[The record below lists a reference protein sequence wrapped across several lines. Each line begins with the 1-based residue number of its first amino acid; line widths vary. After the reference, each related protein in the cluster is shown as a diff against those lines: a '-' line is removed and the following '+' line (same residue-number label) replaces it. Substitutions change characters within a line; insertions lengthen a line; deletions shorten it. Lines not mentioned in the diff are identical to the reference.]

1 MISAHE
7 SPLAA
12 IAFDISGTKLATASN
27 KGTVIRVHSA
37 VDGSR
42 LFEFRRG
49 VRR

>member
-1 MISAHE
+1 MNKS
-7 SPLAA
+7 
-12 IAFDISGTKLATASN
+12 F

-37 VDGSR
+37 VDGTR